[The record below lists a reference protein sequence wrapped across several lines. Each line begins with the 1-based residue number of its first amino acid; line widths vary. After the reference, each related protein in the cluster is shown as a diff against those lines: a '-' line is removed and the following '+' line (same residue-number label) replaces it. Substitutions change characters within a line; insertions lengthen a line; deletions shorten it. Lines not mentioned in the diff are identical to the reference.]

1 MEEVEGEK
9 KSAAGEEG
17 EGDDD
22 EDAGGVENIDGG
34 DFALLLNEAH
44 PCNADAVHLFLQNDT
59 SCCERHNG
67 GGVAREGGCG

>member
-34 DFALLLNEAH
+34 DFALTLM
-44 PCNADAVHLFLQNDT
+44 PSTCFCRMIRRVVNATTGEGSLVRAVAGSFG
-59 SCCERHNG
+59 E
-67 GGVAREGGCG
+67 E